1 MKADEPSAADLFRAA
16 VGDRVFLHRVAVSL
30 TREELGRRAGLSAN
44 YVYRLEQG
52 WANPKVTTLQA
63 VATALQTTV
72 ASLLSLLDVDGEGL
86 GVAAAAKASQSEP
99 NQ

>member
-72 ASLLSLLDVDGEGL
+72 ASLLDVDGEGL